1 MSAAPPPDDA
11 LRRLRHDL
19 RNPLTVVAG
28 FAEVLAA
35 DRPLSDAVR
44 RDYASRIQAAAEE
57 LRVMLNELLEEP
69 EDRGEQSS

>member
-1 MSAAPPPDDA
+1 VSAAPPPDDA
-11 LRRLRHDL
+11 RRRLRHDL

-35 DRPLSDAVR
+35 DRPLTDAVR